1 MVGFLRGLS
10 IRTVVTATLGCFAL
24 LLAIVAGLG
33 YGGTRLGDQALEDR
47 TRTATRID
55 LLRQA
60 DMLRLKAFARLEAYG
75 KMNLVAQVA
84 LAERQKQQA
93 ELHEL
98 ITEASKTLADFQAMP
113 PFAKED
119 GRKLLER
126 GAVSLAESLE
136 SLDQQLQAWAKRD
149 TAAYDQLENDMM
161 FKSGPQIAKDIAD
174 TMVYLEA
181 HGAHQLADYH
191 SSLMTFAI
199 IGGISLAVALFLML
213 ALRAMLMG
221 FVVRPVTEA
230 VGYVQRLAR
239 ADLSQPIP
247 VTSGNEIGQLQAAM
261 REMQESLVRIVGSV
275 RAGSG
280 SILVGAQEIAGGNA
294 DLSSRTEQQAA
305 SLEETAAS
313 MEELTATVKQNA
325 DNARQASALANDA
338 SGTAGQGREVVGRVV
353 ETMREISDSSQ
364 QIAQIVGVI
373 DSIAFQTNILALNA
387 SVEAARAGEQGR
399 GFAVVAGEVR
409 NLAGRSAEAA
419 REIKALIEA
428 STKRVGDGSQLVEQA
443 GRTMEEVVRS
453 VQRVT
458 DIIDEISAAS
468 HEQSEGI
475 GQVNTAIAQ
484 MDEVTQQNAALVQE
498 ASAASASL
506 AGQARHLEEAVAVFR
521 LSAEQQR
528 AQPQEVRGERRAAPQ
543 PAQAR
548 RAEKHP
554 LSPAKER
561 ARPAATVAEE
571 QWEEF

>member
-1 MVGFLRGLS
+1 MRNFLQSLS
-10 IRTVVTATLGCFAL
+10 IKAIVTITLILFAL
-24 LLAIVAGLG
+24 LLGIVAVLG
-33 YGGTRLGDQALEDR
+33 YASSEMSNGAITDR
-47 TRTATRID
+47 TRTATRIELLSQTD
-55 LLRQA
+55 RLRLRTSLLLRGYA
-60 DMLRLKAFARLEAYG
+60 TAGNGESGVHSDKP
-75 KMNLVAQVA
+75 
-84 LAERQKQQA
+84 KQQA
-93 ELHEL
+93 AVQDMFKA
-98 ITEASKTLADFQAMP
+98 TYKSLADFRAMP
-113 PFAKED
+113 PVSTEEGRRLMEVAVTAFVETLEALDRQYQAWVKED
-119 GRKLLER
+119 FEAYYK
-126 GAVSLAESLE
+126 AEEVLRV
-136 SLDQQLQAWAKRD
+136 KH
-149 TAAYDQLENDMM
+149 
-161 FKSGPQIAKDIAD
+161 GPQIFKAIE
-174 TMVYLEA
+174 EA
-181 HGAHQLADYH
+181 SAHLKLRGDQQLADYH
-191 SSLMTFAI
+191 SSLKGFAI
-199 IGGISLAVALFLML
+199 IGGISMIVALFLML
-213 ALRAMLMG
+213 ALRALLMG

-280 SILVGAQEIAGGNA
+280 SILVGAQQIAGGNA

-364 QIAQIVGVI
+364 QIARIVGVI

-428 STKRVGDGSQLVEQA
+428 SSKRVGDGSQLVEQA
-443 GRTMEEVVRS
+443 GWTMEGVVKA

-475 GQVNTAIAQ
+475 AQVNTAIAQ

-498 ASAASASL
+498 ASAASSSL
-506 AGQARHLEEAVAVFR
+506 AEQARHLEEAVAVFR

-528 AQPQEVRGERRAAPQ
+528 AQPQEGRGERRAAPQ

>member
-10 IRTVVTATLGCFAL
+10 IRMVVTATLGCFAL

-75 KMNLVAQVA
+75 KMSLVTQVSPA
-84 LAERQKQQA
+84 DRQKQQA

-98 ITEASKTLADFQAMP
+98 ITDAGKTLANFQAMP
-113 PFAKED
+113 PFSKED
-119 GRKLLER
+119 GRKLLEKA
-126 GAVSLAESLE
+126 AVSLAESLE
-136 SLDQQLQAWAKRD
+136 SLDQQLQAWAKLD
-149 TAAYDQLENDMM
+149 TEAYDQRENDMM
-161 FKSGPQIAKDIAD
+161 FKGGPQIAKDIAD
-174 TMVYLEA
+174 TMAYLEA

-199 IGGISLAVALFLML
+199 IGGISLAFALLLML

-247 VTSGNEIGQLQAAM
+247 VTSGNEIGQLLGAL

-364 QIAQIVGVI
+364 QITRIVGVI

-419 REIKALIEA
+419 REIKTLIEA
-428 STKRVGDGSQLVEQA
+428 STKRVGDGSQLAEQA

-458 DIIDEISAAS
+458 YIIDEISAAS

-498 ASAASASL
+498 ASAASSSL

-521 LSAEQQR
+521 LGA
-528 AQPQEVRGERRAAPQ
+528 AQEARTEHDDRVQSRSGERQRLAV
-543 PAQAR
+543 
-548 RAEKHP
+548 
-554 LSPAKER
+554 AKEP
-561 ARPAATVAEE
+561 ARPAPALAEG
-571 QWEEF
+571 QWEAF

>member
-1 MVGFLRGLS
+1 MLGFLRSLS
-10 IRTVVTATLGCFAL
+10 IRAVVTTTLACFAL
-24 LLAIVAGLG
+24 LIGIVAALG
-33 YGGTRLGDQALEDR
+33 YTGTDMANQALEDR

-55 LLRQA
+55 LLRQI
-60 DMLRLKAFARLEAYG
+60 DRLTLKVFAHLEAYG
-75 KMNLVAQVA
+75 KMSAVGLVGMV
-84 LAERQKQQA
+84 ERQEQQA
-93 ELHEL
+93 ELREL
-98 ITEASKTLADFQAMP
+98 LGTAHQSLADFKAMP
-113 PFAKED
+113 PFARED
-119 GRKLLER
+119 GRQLLETVA
-126 GAVSLAESLE
+126 GDLDESLAA
-136 SLDQQLQAWAKRD
+136 LDRQLQAWVEQD
-149 TAAYDQLENDMM
+149 TDTYDQLEDEMI
-161 FKSGPQIAKDIAD
+161 FKRGPKVARDLAD
-174 TMVYLEA
+174 TLAYLEA
-181 HGAHQLADYH
+181 HGARQLTDYRAN
-191 SSLMTFAI
+191 LMTFAI
-199 IGGISLAVALFLML
+199 VGGLALGVALLLML
-213 ALRAMLMG
+213 ALRALLMG
-221 FVVRPVTEA
+221 LVVRPVTEA

-280 SILVGAQEIAGGNA
+280 SILVGAQEIASGNA

-353 ETMREISDSSQ
+353 ETMREISDSAQ
-364 QIAQIVGVI
+364 QIAKIVGVI

-428 STKRVGDGSQLVEQA
+428 SSRRVGDGSQLAEQA

-453 VQRVT
+453 VRRVT

-498 ASAASASL
+498 ASAASSSL
-506 AGQARHLEEAVAVFR
+506 AEQARHLEEAVAVFR
-521 LSAEQQR
+521 LDIEPPQT
-528 AQPQEVRGERRAAPQ
+528 AQEESPRQSDAAHERQQ

-548 RAEKHP
+548 P
-554 LSPAKER
+554 R
-561 ARPAATVAEE
+561 ARPIPAVAEE
-571 QWEEF
+571 SWEAF

>member
-1 MVGFLRGLS
+1 MLGFLRSLS
-10 IRTVVTATLGCFAL
+10 IRAIVSTTLACFAL
-24 LLAIVAGLG
+24 LIGIVAALG
-33 YGGTRLGDQALEDR
+33 YLSTERASQAFEERAL
-47 TRTATRID
+47 TATRFNLVLQSD
-55 LLRQA
+55 LF
-60 DMLRLKAFARLEAYG
+60 RLKSFTRLVMGG
-75 KMNLVAQVA
+75 KLAAGSLVSDSVREQYRAA
-84 LAERQKQQA
+84 TQKW
-93 ELHEL
+93 
-98 ITEASKTLADFQAMP
+98 IDGGRKTLADLEAMP
-113 PFAKED
+113 PFAEAK
-119 GRKLLER
+119 GRELFGLAIASLNE
-126 GAVSLAESLE
+126 SLAGSEQL
-136 SLDQQLQAWAKRD
+136 LQAWNAADGATFDRLERD
-149 TAAYDQLENDMM
+149 MTDRLAPKTFKAVADITAYLAAEDDRQQAEHHD
-161 FKSGPQIAKDIAD
+161 DILVASI
-174 TMVYLEA
+174 L
-181 HGAHQLADYH
+181 
-191 SSLMTFAI
+191 
-199 IGGISLAVALFLML
+199 GGISLAVALLLML
-213 ALRAMLMG
+213 ALRALLLG
-221 FVVRPVTEA
+221 FVVRPVNEA
-230 VGYVQRLAR
+230 AEHVQRLAR

-247 VTSGNEIGQLQAAM
+247 VTSGNEIGQLLGAL

-280 SILVGAQEIAGGNA
+280 SILVGAQQIAGGNA

-364 QIAQIVGVI
+364 QIARIVGVI

-453 VQRVT
+453 VHRVT

-521 LSAEQQR
+521 LGAG
-528 AQPQEVRGERRAAPQ
+528 QEARAARSDA
-543 PAQAR
+543 AQSRSGEQHRLAV
-548 RAEKHP
+548 
-554 LSPAKER
+554 AKEP
-561 ARPAATVAEE
+561 ARPALAVAEE
-571 QWEEF
+571 RWEAF

>member
-1 MVGFLRGLS
+1 MLGFLRNLS
-10 IRTVVTATLGCFAL
+10 IRAIVTTTLACFAL
-24 LLAIVAGLG
+24 LIGIIAALG
-33 YGGTRLGDQALEDR
+33 YTGTDMANQALEDR

-55 LLRQA
+55 LLRQI
-60 DMLRLKAFARLEAYG
+60 DRLSLKVFAHLEAYG
-75 KMNLVAQVA
+75 KMSAVGLVGMV
-84 LAERQKQQA
+84 ERQQQQA
-93 ELHEL
+93 ELREL
-98 ITEASKTLADFQAMP
+98 LGTARTSLADFKAMP
-113 PFAKED
+113 PFARED
-119 GRKLLER
+119 GRQLLETVA
-126 GAVSLAESLE
+126 GDLDESLAA
-136 SLDQQLQAWAKRD
+136 LDRQLQAWVEQD
-149 TAAYDQLENDMM
+149 TDTYDQLEDEMI
-161 FKSGPQIAKDIAD
+161 FKRGPQVARDLAD
-174 TMVYLEA
+174 TLAYLEA
-181 HGAHQLADYH
+181 HGARQLADYH
-191 SSLMTFAI
+191 ASLTAFAI
-199 IGGISLAVALFLML
+199 IGGLALGLALLLML
-213 ALRAMLMG
+213 GLRAMLLG
-221 FVVRPVTEA
+221 LVVRPVSEA
-230 VGYVQRLAR
+230 AEHVQRLAR

-247 VTSGNEIGQLQAAM
+247 VTSGNEIGQLLGAL

-325 DNARQASALANDA
+325 DNARQASTLANDA
-338 SGTAGQGREVVGRVV
+338 SGTAGLGREVVGRVV

-364 QIAQIVGVI
+364 QIARIVGVI

-475 GQVNTAIAQ
+475 AQVNTAIAQ

-498 ASAASASL
+498 ASASL
-506 AGQARHLEEAVAVFR
+506 AEQARHLEEAVAVFR
-521 LSAEQQR
+521 LGAG
-528 AQPQEVRGERRAAPQ
+528 QEARAARSDT
-543 PAQAR
+543 AQSHSGEQHRLAV
-548 RAEKHP
+548 
-554 LSPAKER
+554 AKEP
-561 ARPAATVAEE
+561 ARPALAVAEE
-571 QWEEF
+571 RWEAF

>member
-10 IRTVVTATLGCFAL
+10 IRMVVTATLGCFAL

-75 KMNLVAQVA
+75 KMNLVTQVS
-84 LAERQKQQA
+84 LADRQKQQA

-98 ITEASKTLADFQAMP
+98 ITDAGKTLADFQAMP
-113 PFAKED
+113 PFARED
-119 GRKLLER
+119 GRKLLEKA
-126 GAVSLAESLE
+126 AVSLAESLE
-136 SLDQQLQAWAKRD
+136 SLDQQLQAWAKLD
-149 TAAYDQLENDMM
+149 TEAYDQRENDMM
-161 FKSGPQIAKDIAD
+161 FKSGPQIAKDLEE
-174 TMVYLEA
+174 TMAYLEA

-199 IGGISLAVALFLML
+199 IGGISLTFALLLML

-280 SILVGAQEIAGGNA
+280 SILVGAQQIASGNA

-443 GRTMEEVVRS
+443 GRTMEEVVKA
-453 VQRVT
+453 VHRVT

-498 ASAASASL
+498 ASAASSSL
-506 AGQARHLEEAVAVFR
+506 AEQARHLEEAVAVFR
-521 LSAEQQR
+521 LNAEQQR
-528 AQPQEVRGERRAAPQ
+528 SSQEARPERSAGAP
-543 PAQAR
+543 ALQAR
-548 RAEKHP
+548 RAEPHRP
-554 LSPAKER
+554 AAAKER
-561 ARPAATVAEE
+561 ARPVAAVAEE